1 MLGLHPMDKREAED
15 QLFAASLD
23 AFVETRARLAA
34 ALAAAG
40 HKEDG
45 QALKK
50 VRRPSASAWATNQVV
65 RRARDALDLFLEAST
80 RLRGSQGAIIAG
92 RGDRGVYQADVE
104 ELRRAAAGL
113 AEAARRVLAEAG
125 RAEDRALVDRVVA
138 NARAAALTDAGRQAL
153 QGGAL
158 QADLD
163 GGAEAFG
170 GLFTAAPTDAAPP
183 APVRSKP
190 PEVVAAGTKPSAR
203 ELEAQRRQQRQEA
216 EEKERERA
224 LTAARRDE
232 AEAREA
238 VAATGAAAGG
248 TRAALD
254 EARRR
259 LDEAQQAARDA
270 ERALRDA
277 DAAHR
282 TAQRDA
288 TLAETRAGRATR
300 RREELE
306 K

>member
-1 MLGLHPMDKREAED
+1 MLGIHPMDKRETED
-15 QLFAASLD
+15 QLFTASLD

-34 ALAAAG
+34 VLAAAG

-65 RRARDALDLFLEAST
+65 RRARAALDLFLEASA
-80 RLRGSQGAIIAG
+80 RLRGSQGAIVAG

-104 ELRRAAAGL
+104 ELRRATSGL

-125 RAEDRALVDRVVA
+125 RADDRALIERVVA

-153 QGGAL
+153 LGGAL

-163 GGAEAFG
+163 GGAEVFG
-170 GLFTAAPTDAAPP
+170 GLFTAAPADAAPAAP
-183 APVRSKP
+183 ARTKL
-190 PEVVAAGTKPSAR
+190 ELVAAGTKPSAR
-203 ELEAQRRQQRQEA
+203 ELEAQRRQQREAQEEK
-216 EEKERERA
+216 EEKERARA
-224 LTAARRDE
+224 LEGARRDE

-238 VAATGAAAGG
+238 VAVTNAAAV
-248 TRAALD
+248 TTLAALD
-254 EARRR
+254 DARRH
-259 LDEAQQAARDA
+259 LDEAQQ
-270 ERALRDA
+270 ALRDA

-288 TLAETRAGRATR
+288 TLAEARAERATR
-300 RREELE
+300 RREGLE